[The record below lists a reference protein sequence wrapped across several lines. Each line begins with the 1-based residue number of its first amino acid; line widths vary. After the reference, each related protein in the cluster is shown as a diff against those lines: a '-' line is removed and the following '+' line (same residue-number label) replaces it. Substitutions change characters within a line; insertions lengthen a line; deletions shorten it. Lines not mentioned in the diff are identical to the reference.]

1 MSVFVAVLL
10 VSSQVGAASEPAPAP
25 AAVEAPKAKPKKI
38 CKTDPET
45 SGSRMVKRLCLTEEE
60 WAQRGPGTSQ
70 SARAGFSGKPQDH

>member
-10 VSSQVGAASEPAPAP
+10 VSAQAAATSEQPAP
-25 AAVEAPKAKPKKI
+25 AAVEEPKAKPKKI

-60 WAQRGPGTSQ
+60 WAQHGQGVNQ
-70 SARAGFSGKPQDH
+70 GARAGFSGKPQDH